1 MVGINRLFW
10 NGNVIVEVQGLV
22 NWFTQGMK
30 RGATILFLSFLLIL
44 GACSTPQK
52 LIDRA
57 IKRDPSIVNTFSDTI
72 TIKQT
77 VLDSFLVVRN
87 DTSFF
92 EKIVRVIER
101 DTIINLS
108 SIEVER
114 KKTRQEIRKNAR
126 LERLKE
132 KLDAKI
138 SKLKLKNDKLQ
149 AKLDAKTKQK
159 ADKEK
164 QKTER
169 TTVKQENKN
178 RFWLGYL
185 LGVLTLLILKLVLW
199 KLNWTTSGILAKLK
213 N

>member
-1 MVGINRLFW
+1 
-10 NGNVIVEVQGLV
+10 
-22 NWFTQGMK
+22 MK
-30 RGATILFLSFLLIL
+30 RAATILFLSFLLFL

-72 TIKQT
+72 TLKET

-87 DTSFF
+87 DTSYF

-101 DTIINLS
+101 DTVINLGA
-108 SIEVER
+108 IDIER

-126 LERLKE
+126 LERL
-132 KLDAKI
+132 
-138 SKLKLKNDKLQ
+138 Q
-149 AKLDAKTKQK
+149 AKLDAKIRKLELKNAKLQSKLDAKTEQK
-159 ADKEK
+159 ADKEQ

-169 TTVKQENKN
+169 TKTRQENKN

-185 LGVLTLLILKLVLW
+185 LGVITLLILKLILW
-199 KLNWTTSGILAKLK
+199 KMNWTPSTILAKFK